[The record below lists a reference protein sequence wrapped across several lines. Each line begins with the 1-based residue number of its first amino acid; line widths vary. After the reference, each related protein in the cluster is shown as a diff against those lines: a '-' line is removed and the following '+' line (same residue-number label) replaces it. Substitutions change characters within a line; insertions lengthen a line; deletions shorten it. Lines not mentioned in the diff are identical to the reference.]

1 MSTSQSRE
9 STTRKNAINC
19 YDLDKIN
26 DQSNSR
32 NLSLTDVEYLC
43 AASESLSL
51 IKLMNS
57 CDLIKGG
64 ELLVSPLPHV
74 WYAFQAFLGCFIL
87 CSDVPKVKNFICSH
101 PDPLIWFT
109 RFPK

>member
-9 STTRKNAINC
+9 STTRRNVINC

-64 ELLVSPLPHV
+64 ELLVSPLLHV
-74 WYAFQAFLGCFIL
+74 WYAFQTHASHFLTVEMYMNTL
-87 CSDVPKVKNFICSH
+87 CLCVY
-101 PDPLIWFT
+101 
-109 RFPK
+109 